1 MLHIPHGLGK
11 FVQGA
16 PVVTDRYF
24 DGHHENCK
32 MVGHVQ
38 GFALNS
44 MGEVILRILWATG
57 EEFTIHTAHVQVI

>member
-1 MLHIPHGLGK
+1 MIHIPHDLGK

-24 DGHHENCK
+24 DGHNENGK

-44 MGEVILRILWATG
+44 MGEVILRIQWATG
-57 EEFTIHTAHVQVI
+57 EVVTIHTAHVQVI